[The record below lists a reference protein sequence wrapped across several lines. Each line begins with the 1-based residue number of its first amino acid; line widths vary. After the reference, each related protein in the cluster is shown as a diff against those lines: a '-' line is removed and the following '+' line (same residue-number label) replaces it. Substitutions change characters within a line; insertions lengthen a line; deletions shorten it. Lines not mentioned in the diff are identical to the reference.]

1 MEAREKILDKA
12 IELFLNLG
20 IRNVTMDSI
29 AAESGVSKRTIY
41 ELFKDKDDLVVQS
54 LREMIIRHN
63 QDMLGII
70 SEAGNVIEAIFM
82 IMKMEALRRGSFARV
97 FTEDIKKYFP
107 VVNASLY
114 SCKKSLKEFSASFT
128 LLEKG
133 IREGIFRKDMRLD
146 LVDNFL
152 HELIGLIHNSDRLRI
167 LQPTGQEVLSNIFL
181 PYFRGICT
189 SEGVALMDKYTENI
203 NDYIE
208 L

>member
-20 IRNVTMDSI
+20 IRNVTMDTI

-41 ELFKDKDDLVVQS
+41 ELFKDKDDLVVQA

-70 SEAGNVIEAIFM
+70 SQTGNVIEAIFLF
-82 IMKMEALRRGSFARV
+82 MKMETERRGSFSRV
-97 FTEDIKKYFP
+97 FAEDIKKYFP

-114 SCKKSLKEFSASFT
+114 SCKESLKEFSASFT

-133 IREGIFRKDMRLD
+133 IREGIFRKDIRLD
-146 LVDNFL
+146 LVDNFI
-152 HELIGLIHNSDRLRI
+152 HELIGVIHNSDRLRM
-167 LQPTGQEVLSNIFL
+167 LQPTGQEVLSSIFL

-189 SEGVALMDKYTENI
+189 TEGMKLMDKYFENF
-203 NDYIE
+203 NDFI
-208 L
+208 